1 MSQALE
7 CQKCGEFIDIVL
19 TDREMITYHKACWVE
34 FQQELI
40 AIVEKRPWRK
50 LEGSE
55 TTEYLECGCD
65 DDKEHEQHKRLT
77 PADRNF
83 DGTF

>member
-7 CQKCGEFIDIVL
+7 CQKCGEFIDTVL
-19 TDREMITYHKACWVE
+19 TDKDMITYHKQCWVE

-40 AIVEKRPWRK
+40 DITRKQPWHK

-55 TTEYLECGCD
+55 TTEYYED
-65 DDKEHEQHKRLT
+65 
-77 PADRNF
+77 
-83 DGTF
+83 